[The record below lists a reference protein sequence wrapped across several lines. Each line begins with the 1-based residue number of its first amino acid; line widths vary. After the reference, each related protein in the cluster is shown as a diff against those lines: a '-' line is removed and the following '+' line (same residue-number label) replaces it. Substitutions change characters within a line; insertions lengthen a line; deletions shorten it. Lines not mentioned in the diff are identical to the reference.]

1 MCLSIPGKVQEIKKN
16 GKIVVDYG
24 SEKRRA
30 DLSLVKIKEG
40 DYVIIKEKII
50 IEIIPKEEAE
60 KYLKLIKN
68 VRKND
73 R

>member
-24 SEKRRA
+24 SEKRMA
-30 DLSLVKIKEG
+30 DFSLIKIKEG
-40 DYVIIKEKII
+40 DYVIIKEKIV

-60 KYLKLIKN
+60 EYLKIIKN

-73 R
+73 

>member
-73 R
+73 